1 MVIAPQPRIPTYRNT
16 GAKSRPGWLLRCWL
30 VQKIRLD
37 RLTIRPLYARSS
49 ISQARTT
56 ASQLIWTSRLTVGR
70 LHGAV
75 CPRTEQRKELLLR
88 GTSAQSRYLV
98 AAQRQGHRMV
108 GAVAG
113 SCRRRRNAGPN
124 SGVRW
129 SSRLGAAPSAE
140 NRPPCLI
147 EQRCAGLPASTLC
160 FGQATVYGDSALGK
174 LVAVI

>member
-75 CPRTEQRKELLLR
+75 CPRTEEREELLLPCGHLHKA
-88 GTSAQSRYLV
+88 GTWWLLRD
-98 AAQRQGHRMV
+98 RGHRRV

-113 SCRRRRNAGPN
+113 SYR
-124 SGVRW
+124 
-129 SSRLGAAPSAE
+129 
-140 NRPPCLI
+140 
-147 EQRCAGLPASTLC
+147 
-160 FGQATVYGDSALGK
+160 
-174 LVAVI
+174 